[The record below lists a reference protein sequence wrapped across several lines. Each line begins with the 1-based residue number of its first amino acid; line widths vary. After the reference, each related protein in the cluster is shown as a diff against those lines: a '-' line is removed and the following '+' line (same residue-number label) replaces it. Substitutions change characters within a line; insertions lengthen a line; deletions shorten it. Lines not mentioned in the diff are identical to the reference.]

1 MLLCGTHGDGGVTGL
16 TSREALDREMY
27 ETECQCEELLA
38 SSSHKQ
44 LCVIFLD
51 VGVEPHD
58 VTEDMPDIMEIRK
71 KESPGENSF
80 YNDPDINQMSIQVR
94 RS

>member
-1 MLLCGTHGDGGVTGL
+1 M
-16 TSREALDREMY
+16 
-27 ETECQCEELLA
+27 
-38 SSSHKQ
+38 
-44 LCVIFLD
+44 FLD

-58 VTEDMPDIMEIRK
+58 VTEEMPDIMEIRK

-94 RS
+94 RMARAGKKRIQSRSSF

>member
-1 MLLCGTHGDGGVTGL
+1 MRKYINQKLSLFSTQNRTKIIWV
-16 TSREALDREMY
+16 
-27 ETECQCEELLA
+27 
-38 SSSHKQ
+38 
-44 LCVIFLD
+44 VFLD

-71 KESPGENSF
+71 KESPGEDSF

>member
-1 MLLCGTHGDGGVTGL
+1 MKNFTIKI
-16 TSREALDREMY
+16 LDFPMVI
-27 ETECQCEELLA
+27 QFL
-38 SSSHKQ
+38 KQ
-44 LCVIFLD
+44 NYIRSMFLD

>member
-1 MLLCGTHGDGGVTGL
+1 MRNYINQKLPLSL
-16 TSREALDREMY
+16 TQDR
-27 ETECQCEELLA
+27 
-38 SSSHKQ
+38 KKIIW
-44 LCVIFLD
+44 VVFLD

-58 VTEDMPDIMEIRK
+58 ATEEMPDIMEIRK

>member
-1 MLLCGTHGDGGVTGL
+1 M
-16 TSREALDREMY
+16 
-27 ETECQCEELLA
+27 
-38 SSSHKQ
+38 
-44 LCVIFLD
+44 FLD

-71 KESPGENSF
+71 MESPGEDSF

>member
-1 MLLCGTHGDGGVTGL
+1 MRNYLL
-16 TSREALDREMY
+16 SRKKYRRSL
-27 ETECQCEELLA
+27 
-38 SSSHKQ
+38 
-44 LCVIFLD
+44 FLD

-71 KESPGENSF
+71 KESSGEDSF

>member
-1 MLLCGTHGDGGVTGL
+1 M
-16 TSREALDREMY
+16 
-27 ETECQCEELLA
+27 
-38 SSSHKQ
+38 
-44 LCVIFLD
+44 FPD

-71 KESPGENSF
+71 KESPGEDSF